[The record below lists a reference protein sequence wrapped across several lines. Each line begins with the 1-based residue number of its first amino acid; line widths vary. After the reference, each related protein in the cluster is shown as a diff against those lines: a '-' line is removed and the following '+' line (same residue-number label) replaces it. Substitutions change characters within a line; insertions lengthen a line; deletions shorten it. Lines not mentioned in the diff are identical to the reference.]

1 MNDVLTI
8 RGAVNR
14 AKEDNLQVSE
24 YALRQ
29 MVKSGKLP
37 VRLIGRK
44 ALVYYPALVRHL
56 QCIDGGDVCRRNEV
70 VQNNNGIRK
79 VE

>member
-1 MNDVLTI
+1 MADICTI
-8 RGAVNR
+8 REAVRR
-14 AKEDNLQVSE
+14 AKDDQIPISE

-29 MVKSGKLP
+29 MIKTGAIP

-56 QCIDGGDVCRRNEV
+56 QCIDGGDVSIANEV
-70 VQNNNGIRK
+70 VKDSNTIRK
-79 VE
+79 VG

>member
-56 QCIDGGDVCRRNEV
+56 QCIDGGDVHIKNTDTM
-70 VQNNNGIRK
+70 NGVRK